1 LVIKDNIMTR
11 YVAGLL
17 FTPDE
22 SIQLRNRVAL
32 IRKKRPEWQ
41 AGKLNGIGGH
51 IEEGEAPSQAMR
63 REFKEEAGAET
74 EWRHFCTMATAT
86 WEVYWFVA
94 FDNVA
99 IQSLTD
105 EPVEWY
111 DVDDLNTRDEF
122 DTIPNLK
129 WLIPLA
135 LDKDCDVAYVY
146 MN

>member
-1 LVIKDNIMTR
+1 MKTR

-74 EWRHFCTMATAT
+74 EWRHFCTMTSPT

-135 LDKDCDVAYVY
+135 LDKDCDVATVHI
-146 MN
+146 N